1 MEGEGGICLSVTRLA
16 LVGSVLLF
24 SVDEEGGGVYEG
36 RLLVGGEEA
45 VVWLFVWTGEV
56 TRLGIELG
64 GVA

>member
-1 MEGEGGICLSVTRLA
+1 MEGEGGICLSVTGLA